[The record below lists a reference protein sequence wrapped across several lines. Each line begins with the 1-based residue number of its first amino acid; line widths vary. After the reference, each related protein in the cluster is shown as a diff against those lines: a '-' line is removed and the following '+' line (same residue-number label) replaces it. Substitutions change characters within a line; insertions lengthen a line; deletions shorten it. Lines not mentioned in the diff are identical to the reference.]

1 MISRYHFFRPRLVVL
16 VFASMLCA
24 LAATGSDQPHWIRI
38 TSSHFAVVTD
48 ADPKQGREALVRFE
62 QMRSVFAQLLA
73 RNRVNLSE
81 PLDILALRTDDEY
94 NRVTPT
100 RNNQPL
106 ADPGFF
112 IHGADR
118 NYAVLNVSKENS
130 WRPTARDF
138 ASVLL
143 NFNYPQTQTWF
154 DEGFVDYFSS
164 LHLDDK
170 QAQIGEDPQQFTQ
183 LLNTQAWLSIPDL
196 FQQRPPA
203 SPDNS
208 HNGLFNAQSWI
219 VMHYL
224 LAQNKLPETGTYF
237 GLVEN
242 EKMPVAAAIEKAY
255 GLTADKF
262 AQAVKDYFHSL
273 ASASRNGNRNGTQAL
288 NPVQAEDIGSSI
300 QELTAD
306 EGQSLVA
313 EMSLR
318 LPNRRDQAVQQ
329 LETITADPKSD
340 NVIARRAL
348 GWAHLQKKEFDLA
361 VEELS
366 KGADLNVKDPWLHYY
381 LALVKHE
388 VAQSSSQAT
397 QGLSNMMQDLHMV
410 LDWDPEFAEAR
421 NMLAMAQLEGG
432 GAHAALESIRAAIQ
446 LNPRSQS
453 YLLNLAQIY
462 LGGKEWE
469 ASSAL
474 LDRLKTSSDTQVAKT
489 AGELLDGLPMLK
501 KYGVLPNS
509 AKPQSATSASSSTS
523 RTPAQSTSRAAKQN
537 PEPDEDESDVHVPLP
552 PQPDKRPIQHLKGR
566 LVSVDCSQAPSAILS
581 VSAGAKMLKL
591 RTEDYKSL
599 MVIGA
604 DDFSC
609 EWTSRPVAVN
619 YKAGG
624 KADGDLVSVEIQ

>member
-1 MISRYHFFRPRLVVL
+1 MPIISNLHSFSFRFIVLLAFLVL
-16 VFASMLCA
+16 FCHAS
-24 LAATGSDQPHWIRI
+24 LAGSDQPHWIRI

-48 ADPKQGREALVRFE
+48 ADPKQGHEALVRFE
-62 QMRSVFAQLLA
+62 QMRSVFAQLLS

-81 PLDILALRTDDEY
+81 PLDILALRSDDEY

-118 NYAVLNVSKENS
+118 NYAVLNLSKENS
-130 WRPTARDF
+130 WRPAARDF

-143 NFNYPQTQTWF
+143 NYNYPQTQAWF

-164 LHLDDK
+164 LHLDDR

-183 LLNTQAWLSIPDL
+183 LLNTKAWLSIPDL
-196 FQQRPPA
+196 FQKRAPA
-203 SPDNS
+203 NPDDS
-208 HNGLFNAQSWI
+208 QNGLFNAQSWI

-224 LAQNKLPETGTYF
+224 LTQNKLSETGMYF

-242 EKMPVAAAIEKAY
+242 EKMPVEAAIEKAY
-255 GLTADKF
+255 GQTADKF
-262 AQAVKDYFHSL
+262 AQAIKDYFHSL
-273 ASASRNGNRNGTQAL
+273 PAASHGGNGNGIQAL
-288 NPVQAEDIGSSI
+288 NPIQSEDVGSSI

-306 EGQSLVA
+306 EGRSLVA

-318 LPNRRDQAVQQ
+318 LPNRHDQAVQQ
-329 LETITADPKSD
+329 LETITSDPKSD

-348 GWAHLQKKEFDLA
+348 GWSHLQKKEFDIA
-361 VEELS
+361 VEELG
-366 KGADLNVKDPWLHYY
+366 KGADLNIKDAWLHYY

-410 LDWDPEFAEAR
+410 LDWDPDFAEAR
-421 NMLAMAQLEGG
+421 NLLAMAQLEGG
-432 GAHAALESIRAAIQ
+432 GAHAAFDSMHAALQ
-446 LNPRSQS
+446 LNPRSQT

-462 LGGKEWE
+462 LGGKEWD
-469 ASSAL
+469 AASAL
-474 LDRLKTSSDTQVAKT
+474 LDRLKTSSDAQVAKT

-501 KYGVLPNS
+501 KYGVLPKS
-509 AKPQSATSASSSTS
+509 AKPQPAASAPSSTS
-523 RTPAQSTSRAAKQN
+523 KTAKQN
-537 PEPDEDESDVHVPLP
+537 PEPDEDESDYHAPVQ

-566 LVSVDCSQAPSAILS
+566 LLSVDCSQRPSAILS
-581 VSAGAKMLKL
+581 VSAGAKMLRL

-599 MVIGA
+599 MLIGA

-624 KADGDLVSVEIQ
+624 KADGDLVSIELQ